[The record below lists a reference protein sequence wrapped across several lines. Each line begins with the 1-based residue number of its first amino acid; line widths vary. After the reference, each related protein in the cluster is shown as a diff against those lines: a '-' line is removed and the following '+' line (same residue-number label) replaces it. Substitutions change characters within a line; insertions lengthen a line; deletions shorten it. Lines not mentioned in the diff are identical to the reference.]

1 MDFRGFQPDAFQ
13 FFVDLTENNTL
24 EWFAENEV
32 RFEESVKTPMAD
44 LVKELSPFFASLNP
58 DLAPLDPPDDHF
70 SHIRTAGSGPPGNAP
85 FKTTFYSFFWNT
97 GISRLADAWFYV
109 GVGAEGVGLGFSI
122 YDFGKNRRTRLASVF
137 KPRLMGDLQLLD
149 DYIKAAYLRRG
160 FQFKRF
166 ARAPGRIGLREVDPF
181 PTRAAEWTNT
191 LGWVV
196 SRHIHTGSSR
206 LTPGSFV
213 GECQDTFKRL
223 YPLYTFC
230 SDPRMDWKRRFKAAL

>member
-1 MDFRGFQPDAFQ
+1 MEFRGFQEEAFQ
-13 FFVDLTENNTL
+13 FFADLGENNTV
-24 EWFAENEV
+24 EWFSENEP
-32 RFEESVKTPMAD
+32 RFEEHVKQPMAD
-44 LVKELSPFFASLNP
+44 LVKEMSSFFASLNP
-58 DLAPLDPPDDHF
+58 DLATLDPPNEHF
-70 SHIRTAGSGPPGNAP
+70 SHMRTSGGGPADSPP

-97 GISRLADAWFYV
+97 EIPRLSDAWFYV
-109 GVGAEGVGLGFSI
+109 GVSAEGVGLGFSI
-122 YDFGKNRRTRLASVF
+122 YDFGRNRRTRLASVF
-137 KPRLMGDLQLLD
+137 KPRLASDLQLLD

-181 PTRAAEWTNT
+181 PTRPAEWSNT

-196 SRHIHTGSSR
+196 SRHIHTESSR

-213 GECQDTFKRL
+213 SEAQDTFTRL

-230 SDPRMDWKRRFKAAL
+230 SDPRPDWKRKFKAAS